1 MHYFLDQFLFSLSYL
16 WFYIN
21 IRLYNTKSIIIDMG
35 GQCFPFS
42 LSAFMYVCFYLFLSQ
57 NKYET
62 PSKAVLPF
70 IYTYLHH
77 DAAVTYNMH
86 PGTGSINVS
95 Y

>member
-42 LSAFMYVCFYLFLSQ
+42 LSAFMYVFFLVIFEPKQ
-57 NKYET
+57 IWD
-62 PSKAVLPF
+62 PF
-70 IYTYLHH
+70 
-77 DAAVTYNMH
+77 
-86 PGTGSINVS
+86 
-95 Y
+95 